1 MIKAN
6 IAWSAKQIAK
16 AVTKGSMVFDNAI
29 QRGNVWNVVQQSLLI
44 ESLIHNYPVP
54 PMYTVKTDIDA
65 PTGCKKGSK
74 VFDCFD
80 GKQRCEAIRAFY
92 HNEFALT
99 GLSLPWYD
107 WSGDEVDLNGMTYEE
122 LPEEARE
129 AFESYTMT
137 VYFFT
142 DITDDELAEMMFR
155 LNNGKVLSGIEKSR
169 IKAKNL
175 PAVIQLAKSDLF
187 MKYMT
192 DKARA
197 GYQNEDVV
205 IKTALQIYDEQFE
218 LSAKNIKE
226 SYENMA
232 FDANTTEA
240 MQALLDFTDSVLG
253 YVAENGK
260 KAVLKRAVKKTNLV
274 NVIYFCHQ
282 LEIQGN
288 KESIENIGKF
298 LLWFFNNEPDSEQ
311 KTVYSDCSVNGTNHA
326 WNVNG
331 RINAMYDAYSEYKS
345 EGSFEE

>member
-1 MIKAN
+1 M
-6 IAWSAKQIAK
+6 
-16 AVTKGSMVFDNAI
+16 
-29 QRGNVWNVVQQSLLI
+29 
-44 ESLIHNYPVP
+44 
-54 PMYTVKTDIDA
+54 
-65 PTGCKKGSK
+65 
-74 VFDCFD
+74 
-80 GKQRCEAIRAFY
+80 
-92 HNEFALT
+92 T

-107 WSGDEVDLNGMTYEE
+107 WNGDEVDLNGMTYEE

-240 MQALLDFTDSVLG
+240 MQALLDFTDSVLE